1 MAGDVAEAIDGGADA
16 VAVGGEVGARRIEC
30 AVAVRPEAE
39 VVLQAATAQRILRA
53 AGSN

>member
-16 VAVGGEVGARRIEC
+16 VPVGAEVGGRRIEG

-39 VVLQAATAQRILRA
+39 VVLRTATAQRIRA
-53 AGSN
+53 AGSS

>member
-16 VAVGGEVGARRIEC
+16 VAVGGEVGGRRIEG

-39 VVLQAATAQRILRA
+39 VVLRTATAQRIRA
-53 AGSN
+53 AGSS